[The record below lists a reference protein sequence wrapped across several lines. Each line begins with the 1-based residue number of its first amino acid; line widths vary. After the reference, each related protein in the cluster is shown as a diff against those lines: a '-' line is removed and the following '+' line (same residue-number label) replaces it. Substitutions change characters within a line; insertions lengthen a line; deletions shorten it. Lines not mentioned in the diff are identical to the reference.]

1 MERLRKRLND
11 MLSSDQFTYPELR
24 NMLLTLMLDQF
35 FIFFIG
41 VLSTAMVSSVG
52 EAAIAA
58 VSMVVSINGIVSLM
72 FTSLAAG
79 GAIVVARAKGSGD
92 RLEIRR
98 AIGEVTSLC
107 GLVAVALGGLL
118 YLNAEGLVKLLY
130 RDVEPL
136 LVEYAVRY
144 MRLMCVSF
152 VPYSVFNAIFN
163 IFRNLGDTKSS
174 LLLTIVINVL
184 HLFLSLLFI
193 NIMQL
198 GVTGS
203 GLSYIAARAVGM
215 VVALVWILRVRND
228 YGVRVRDF
236 FHFNPAVT
244 RDIFALGLPLS
255 GESVLLQLGMLVV
268 QLYLAK
274 LTTTDLAAHAVANS
288 ILMLYNTTTGALLS
302 LTSTVCGQC
311 YGAKKYD
318 LVRRYGRNLIRVGR
332 FALLATVLVLY
343 PMTPLLLKLYHA
355 TDQGRPIIY
364 TALSIAVFAMPLL
377 WCDGNIP
384 AMVLRVAGDSVF
396 TGAVSVSALL
406 ICRCALGYALT
417 IPLGL
422 GVPGVWVALV
432 AEWILRAVAF
442 HARLRGSVW
451 LHLAPGVS
459 EG

>member
-1 MERLRKRLND
+1 M
-11 MLSSDQFTYPELR
+11 F
-24 NMLLTLMLDQF
+24 LTLIVDQF

-79 GAIVVARAKGSGD
+79 GGIVVARAKGSGD
-92 RLEIRR
+92 TEEIRR

-107 GLVAVALGGLL
+107 AIVAIVLGGLL
-118 YLNAEGLVKLLY
+118 YLNAHTIVGLLY
-130 RDVEPL
+130 RQVEPL
-136 LVEYAVRY
+136 VVEYAIRY

-174 LLLTIVINVL
+174 LMLTIVINVL

-193 NIMQL
+193 NIMDL

-203 GLSYIAARAVGM
+203 GLSYIVARAVGM
-215 VVALVWILRVRND
+215 LVALFWIMKAHNT

-236 FHFNPAVT
+236 FRFNPTVT
-244 RDIFALGLPLS
+244 KEIVSLGMPLS
-255 GESVLLQLGMLVV
+255 VESMLLQGGMLLV
-268 QLYLAK
+268 QLYLAR
-274 LTTTDLAAHAVANS
+274 LTTTDLAAHAVSNS
-288 ILMLYNTTTGALLS
+288 ILQLYNTTTGALLS

-318 LVRRYGRNLIRVGR
+318 LVRRYGKNLIYVGR
-332 FALLATVLVLY
+332 FALLATVLILY
-343 PMTPLLLKLYHA
+343 PFTPLLLKLYHA

-364 TALSIAVFAMPLL
+364 TALSIAVFTMPLL
-377 WCDGNIP
+377 WCDGNMP
-384 AMVLRVAGDSVF
+384 AMVLRVAGDSIY
-396 TGAVSVSALL
+396 TGAVSVCALL
-406 ICRCALGYALT
+406 LCRCAVGYVLT
-417 IPLGL
+417 IPMGL
-422 GVPGVWVALV
+422 GVPGVWIALVIEWIVRGVAL
-432 AEWILRAVAF
+432 
-442 HARLRGSVW
+442 HARMRGTRW
-451 LHLAPGVS
+451 LHIRA
-459 EG
+459 EET

>member
-1 MERLRKRLND
+1 MKRIRSHLEALLN
-11 MLSSDQFTYPELR
+11 SDQFTYPELR

-92 RLEIRR
+92 VLEIRR

-107 GLVAVALGGLL
+107 CLVALVLGGLL
-118 YLNAEGLVKLLY
+118 YTLAPNVVTLLY
-130 RDVEPL
+130 SDVEPI
-136 LVEYAVRY
+136 LVEYAVAY
-144 MRLMCVSF
+144 MRLMCISF
-152 VPYSVFNAIFN
+152 IPYSVFNAIFN

-174 LLLTIVINVL
+174 LMLTIVINVL

-203 GLSYIAARAVGM
+203 GLSYIVARAVGM
-215 VVALVWILRVRND
+215 VVALFWIMRVRND

-244 RDIFALGLPLS
+244 RDIFSLGLPLS
-255 GESVLLQLGMLVV
+255 GESVLLQLGMLIV
-268 QLYLAK
+268 QLYLAR

-311 YGAKKYD
+311 YGAGKYD
-318 LVRRYGRNLIRVGR
+318 LVRRYGKNLICVGR
-332 FALLATVLVLY
+332 FALLLTLLVLY
-343 PMTPLLLKLYHA
+343 PFTPLLLKLYHA

-364 TALSIAVFAMPLL
+364 TALSIAVFAMPIF

-396 TGAVSVSALL
+396 CGIVSVSALAL
-406 ICRCALGYALT
+406 CRCALGYVLT
-417 IPLGL
+417 IPVGL
-422 GVPGVWVALV
+422 GVPGIWIALV
-432 AEWILRAVAF
+432 VEWIVRAVAL
-442 HARLRGSVW
+442 HARMRGQAWMHVKT
-451 LHLAPGVS
+451 
-459 EG
+459 EN

>member
-1 MERLRKRLND
+1 MKRIRAHLEGL
-11 MLSSDQFTYPELR
+11 LSSDQFTYPKIR

-79 GAIVVARAKGSGD
+79 GGIVVARAKGSGD
-92 RLEIRR
+92 ALEIRR
-98 AIGEVTSLC
+98 AVGEVTSLC
-107 GLVAVALGGLL
+107 AVVSIVLGGLL
-118 YLNAEGLVKLLY
+118 YLMADSVVRLLY
-130 RDVEPL
+130 SDVEPL
-136 LVEYAVRY
+136 LIDYAVRY

-174 LLLTIVINVL
+174 LLLTVVINVV
-184 HLFLSLLFI
+184 HLLLSVLFI
-193 NIMQL
+193 NVMKL

-215 VVALVWILRVRND
+215 LLALVWMLGVRNE
-228 YGVRVRDF
+228 YGVRARDF
-236 FHFNPAVT
+236 FRFNAGVT

-255 GESVLLQLGMLVV
+255 GESVLLQLGMLIV

-302 LTSTVCGQC
+302 LASTVCGQC

-332 FALLATVLVLY
+332 YALLLTTLILY
-343 PMTPLLLKLYHA
+343 PCTPLLLTLYHA
-355 TDQGRPIIY
+355 TEQGRPIIY
-364 TALSIAVFAMPLL
+364 TALSIAVLSMPFL
-377 WCDGNIP
+377 WCDGNLP
-384 AMVLRVAGDSVF
+384 ATVLRVAGDSVF
-396 TGAVSVSALL
+396 AGVVSVSALVL
-406 ICRCALGYALT
+406 CRCLLGYVLT
-417 IPLGL
+417 IPVGL
-422 GVPGVWVALV
+422 GVPGVWLALV
-432 AEWILRAVAF
+432 IEWVVRAAAYRVRMRDNRWMHLKEAE
-442 HARLRGSVW
+442 G
-451 LHLAPGVS
+451 
-459 EG
+459 